1 MNFKLVYILV
11 SSNEDIYLE
20 QTLLS
25 MYSAKYH
32 MPDAHI
38 ILLIDD
44 KTAQTLVGPRK
55 NILQYVDELIEV
67 PIDAKYNKKIR
78 SRLLKVSIYDYVTSN
93 FLFIDSDTLICDSLT
108 QLENEKAPISAVF
121 DCHQLLRNHHLKKDF
136 LKVLYKITATPNL
149 DSGYFNSGV
158 LFVNKTNSAQSFFT
172 TWKENYLR
180 HLSITTQD
188 QPTFELT
195 REQYNLQIKE
205 LDGTYNCQILTT
217 IRYLRK
223 IKILHYFASNK
234 NNLSKG
240 ACLLANSTLFTQI
253 KSTGIISTQLKQ
265 IVENPDLA
273 LNESVSLFPRF
284 SFFSY
289 PMFRYCVNLYSRKEK
304 NPFLASFLFTMQF
317 LFKIFNKLFAKKNN

>member
-1 MNFKLVYILV
+1 MNFKLVYVLV

-121 DCHQLLRNHHLKKDF
+121 DRHQILRIHQMKKDV
-136 LKVLYKITATPNL
+136 LDVLNKVTASPSL

-195 REQYNLQIKE
+195 REQHNLHIKE
-205 LDGTYNCQILTT
+205 LDGTYNCQILSS
-217 IRYLRK
+217 IRYIRNM
-223 IKILHYFASNK
+223 KILHYFASTD
-234 NNLSKG
+234 LSKEI
-240 ACLLANSTLFTQI
+240 CLLSNSTLFTQI
-253 KSTGIISTQLKQ
+253 KNTGIISNQLKQ

-273 LNESVSLFPRF
+273 LNESINLFPRF

-317 LFKIFNKLFAKKNN
+317 LFKIFNKLFAREK